1 MRSTLL
7 LLAVLLPASAAAQG
21 LGDTAAREQKK
32 REEKKAAAPAR
43 VFTNQDLPAP
53 VIPRDTGEP
62 GPEPR
67 GTNAESRGEESA
79 APADPSSP
87 DPSGAPRDDTSRP
100 VPVDPASVKPGTG
113 GVDPAPDAALEKE
126 RQERKLLEAEWR
138 VRFANAREQ
147 VALTEAAGWQEVVR
161 TQFYN
166 GIPVQM
172 TVKEYVETEEHR
184 RAKAALADLEEEFRR
199 TGLPPGWTR

>member
-1 MRSTLL
+1 MSRTVL

-32 REEKKAAAPAR
+32 REEKKEAAPAR
-43 VFTNQDLPAP
+43 VFTNQDLPKP
-53 VIPRDTGEP
+53 GEARP
-62 GPEPR
+62 DAVVPGDSGEAGPE
-67 GTNAESRGEESA
+67 ASA
-79 APADPSSP
+79 TPADPSSP
-87 DPSGAPRDDTSRP
+87 DPSGAPRDDTARP
-100 VPVDPASVKPGTG
+100 APVKPGTG

-147 VALTEAAGWQEVVR
+147 VAVTEAACWQEVVR

-172 TVKEYVETEEHR
+172 TVKEFVESEEHR

-199 TGLPPGWTR
+199 TGLPPGWARES

>member
-1 MRSTLL
+1 MRKTLL
-7 LLAVLLPASAAAQG
+7 LLAVLLPASAPAQG

-32 REEKKAAAPAR
+32 REEKKAAAPAK
-43 VFTNQDLPAP
+43 VFTNQDLPKP
-53 VIPRDTGEP
+53 GEARP
-62 GPEPR
+62 DAVDPGDSGEATPGATGPEETAGAPPTE
-67 GTNAESRGEESA
+67 GA
-79 APADPSSP
+79 AP
-87 DPSGAPRDDTSRP
+87 
-100 VPVDPASVKPGTG
+100 VKPGTG

-147 VALTEAAGWQEVVR
+147 VAVTEAACWQEVVR

-172 TVKEYVETEEHR
+172 TVREFVESEEHR

-199 TGLPPGWTR
+199 TGLPPGWARES

>member
-1 MRSTLL
+1 MSRTVPLLAVL

-53 VIPRDTGEP
+53 AAPSDPSASGEP
-62 GPEPR
+62 TPGATGP
-67 GTNAESRGEESA
+67 EESA
-79 APADPSSP
+79 GTLPTE
-87 DPSGAPRDDTSRP
+87 GAAT
-100 VPVDPASVKPGTG
+100 VKPGTG
-113 GVDPAPDAALEKE
+113 GVDPAPDAALETE

-147 VALTEAAGWQEVVR
+147 VAVTEAACWQEVVR

-172 TVKEYVETEEHR
+172 KVKEFVESEEHR

-199 TGLPPGWTR
+199 TGLPPGWAREQ

>member
-1 MRSTLL
+1 MKKTLL

-43 VFTNQDLPAP
+43 VFTNQDLPKP
-53 VIPRDTGEP
+53 GEANPDAVVP
-62 GPEPR
+62 GDSGEAQGSATPPAEP
-67 GTNAESRGEESA
+67 
-79 APADPSSP
+79 
-87 DPSGAPRDDTSRP
+87 
-100 VPVDPASVKPGTG
+100 KPGTG
-113 GVDPAPDAALEKE
+113 GVDPAPGDPLEKE

-147 VALTEAAGWQEVVR
+147 VAVTEAAGWQEVVR
-161 TQFYN
+161 TQFHN

-199 TGLPPGWTR
+199 TGLPPGWAREQ